1 MNISRN
7 SQKFQVIAIIHIPVQ
22 ALRLQ
27 VYKFFFSYFIY
38 NFILIRSQR
47 TREKTSGCIYTYVYI
62 YTHKGAI
69 IIPSANDKIHEKR
82 FHGQEN
88 GWFSGL
94 FWARKEKTKKKC
106 IFVQV
111 EKTFFPTTKEREM
124 YIPVTGRWKAINSI
138 KYRTLTQSSRRK
150 LVFPYS
156 RKRNTLESISS
167 IVFCRRRISIT

>member
-62 YTHKGAI
+62 Y
-69 IIPSANDKIHEKR
+69 IHIKE
-82 FHGQEN
+82 QL
-88 GWFSGL
+88 L
-94 FWARKEKTKKKC
+94 FRLRTIKYTRKDSMARKMAGSA
-106 IFVQV
+106 VSSGR
-111 EKTFFPTTKEREM
+111 ER
-124 YIPVTGRWKAINSI
+124 
-138 KYRTLTQSSRRK
+138 RRQK
-150 LVFPYS
+150 RSVFSYKS
-156 RKRNTLESISS
+156 RKRFSQ
-167 IVFCRRRISIT
+167 RRKNVRCTYRLPGGGKL